1 MRHQCSQVQVSF
13 GGASQQKSF
22 ECSSSLDPLLGAVLD
37 STGSGHRPT
46 FSSQWEEKA
55 KSEAKW
61 CKSSAFLSFL
71 LIYDASF

>member
-46 FSSQWEEKA
+46 FSS
-55 KSEAKW
+55 
-61 CKSSAFLSFL
+61 
-71 LIYDASF
+71 